1 MAEVRGLPESSC
13 VVLLRPEE
21 KPERPLTEI
30 LRELAPLEE
39 NDLLAEDGAGRA
51 LMIKAGADPEEI
63 AEFALALIDTVEG
76 ETGVRLKAGVSGVH
90 GAPEEWPAGYRE
102 ALEALETGDRF
113 HPKAPVL
120 VYSHQMLERM
130 AAQIPAATRKA
141 LRRQVFGEHPERI
154 LTEETVETAEHFF
167 EADRNL
173 SVAARRMCV
182 HRNTLT
188 YRLDRIRKET
198 GLDLRVFRDAVIFR
212 LVMMMPEDE

>member
-90 GAPEEWPAGYRE
+90 GAPEEWPAGYR
-102 ALEALETGDRF
+102 
-113 HPKAPVL
+113 
-120 VYSHQMLERM
+120 
-130 AAQIPAATRKA
+130 
-141 LRRQVFGEHPERI
+141 
-154 LTEETVETAEHFF
+154 
-167 EADRNL
+167 
-173 SVAARRMCV
+173 
-182 HRNTLT
+182 
-188 YRLDRIRKET
+188 
-198 GLDLRVFRDAVIFR
+198 
-212 LVMMMPEDE
+212 

>member
-113 HPKAPVL
+113 HPKA
-120 VYSHQMLERM
+120 
-130 AAQIPAATRKA
+130 
-141 LRRQVFGEHPERI
+141 
-154 LTEETVETAEHFF
+154 
-167 EADRNL
+167 
-173 SVAARRMCV
+173 
-182 HRNTLT
+182 
-188 YRLDRIRKET
+188 
-198 GLDLRVFRDAVIFR
+198 
-212 LVMMMPEDE
+212 